1 MWLIRIAIA
10 AQEIPPLPEASS
22 VLSVVLRILN
32 LPISVLVVA
41 DRWLYNQF
49 RPKRAAIPETAS
61 IIRVVQIFDE
71 VQNGNEY
78 IRAPIRQFDVNE
90 GSWIV
95 KWNNWSYDINQDNVT
110 AFETAFNN
118 SLDRKVITFYNPEEK
133 EFLDVDIDSSSIGI
147 RIQDAQVPVK
157 DVEEM
162 LQRRNMYS
170 RG

>member
-1 MWLIRIAIA
+1 M
-10 AQEIPPLPEASS
+10 
-22 VLSVVLRILN
+22 
-32 LPISVLVVA
+32 
-41 DRWLYNQF
+41 
-49 RPKRAAIPETAS
+49 
-61 IIRVVQIFDE
+61 
-71 VQNGNEY
+71 
-78 IRAPIRQFDVNE
+78 NE